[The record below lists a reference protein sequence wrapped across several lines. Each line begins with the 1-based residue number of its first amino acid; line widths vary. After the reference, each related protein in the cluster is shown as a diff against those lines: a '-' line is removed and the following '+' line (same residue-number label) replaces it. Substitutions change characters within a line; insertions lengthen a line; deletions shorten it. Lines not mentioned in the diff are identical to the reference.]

1 MNLIIN
7 IPKEFEAHFNKDR
20 FEDSLKRL
28 SSDANLLTGNYEKE
42 LVTMLIKS
50 FKKSID
56 VKSIS
61 IPYDICDGK
70 EAMEYIEEAVAAAE
84 I

>member
-7 IPKEFEAHFNKDR
+7 IPEEFEAQFNKDR

-28 SSDANLLTGNYEKE
+28 SSDANLLAGNYEKE
-42 LVTMLIKS
+42 LITMLIKS

-61 IPYDICDGK
+61 IPYDICDGE
-70 EAMEYIEEAVAAAE
+70 EAIEYINEAIAVAE